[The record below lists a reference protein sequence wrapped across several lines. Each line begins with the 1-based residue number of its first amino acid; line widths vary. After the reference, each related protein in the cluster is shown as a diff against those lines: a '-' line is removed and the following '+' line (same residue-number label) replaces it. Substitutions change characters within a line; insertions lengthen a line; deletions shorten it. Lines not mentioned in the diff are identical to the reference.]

1 MSEQQDAI
9 DQADGK
15 RPLLEVADIVRAH
28 GAAFLARHGPGL
40 ATAQRRALRD
50 VADCRSAALG
60 GHVYRCAGCAHQ
72 QIAYNSCRNRH
83 CPKCQGSRTA
93 AWLQRE
99 ASWLLAV
106 DYYHVVFTLPPAVAQ
121 VVWQN
126 QRVGYTLLFE
136 AVQQT
141 LRQVAADPKHL
152 GAQVGL
158 LAVLHTWGQD
168 LHYHPHL
175 HVVATGGGL
184 ACDAAG
190 PLAAPPRW
198 VACRP
203 GFFLPVPVLSRLYR
217 GKFLAGLRQ
226 AYHEGQLRWHG
237 ELAGLAQPK
246 AFAAWLRQQYHPE
259 WVVYAKEPFGGP
271 QRVLKYLA
279 RYTHRVALSNSRLRR
294 LEGETV
300 TFAARDYAAGGKQRL
315 VRLRAEEFLRR
326 WVQHVLPPGFM
337 KMRHYGLL
345 ANRGRTERL
354 ALCRA
359 LLAVW
364 GVLCCVLGAA
374 DPAEES
380 ARRRRCC
387 PNCGSEQWQK
397 VAQLQPGEIAEVAV
411 AERASSGC
419 DTS

>member
-1 MSEQQDAI
+1 
-9 DQADGK
+9 
-15 RPLLEVADIVRAH
+15 
-28 GAAFLARHGPGL
+28 
-40 ATAQRRALRD
+40 
-50 VADCRSAALG
+50 
-60 GHVYRCAGCAHQ
+60 
-72 QIAYNSCRNRH
+72 
-83 CPKCQGSRTA
+83 
-93 AWLQRE
+93 
-99 ASWLLAV
+99 
-106 DYYHVVFTLPPAVAQ
+106 VAQ
-121 VVWQN
+121 LVWQN

-190 PLAAPPRW
+190 ALATPPRW
-198 VACRP
+198 QACRP
-203 GFFLPVPVLSRLYR
+203 GFFLPVRVLSRVYR

-226 AYHEGQLRWHG
+226 AAAAEKLTWHG
-237 ELAGLAQPK
+237 ALAGLAKP
-246 AFAAWLRQQYHPE
+246 AAWAAWLREQYRQE

-279 RYTHRVALSNSRLRR
+279 RYTHRVAISTSRLRS

-315 VRLRAEEFLRR
+315 VQLSAAEFLRR
-326 WVQHVLPPGFM
+326 WLQHVLPRGFM

-364 GVLCCVLGAA
+364 GVLCGVLGSGGS
-374 DPAEES
+374 AEAEKGS
-380 ARRRRCC
+380 RRCC
-387 PNCGSEQWQK
+387 PCCGSEQWLR
-397 VAQLQPGEIAEVAV
+397 VAELQPGEIAEAAW
-411 AERASSGC
+411 AERPSGGW